1 MLRVVLTQLFLF
13 ALPFIGYAVWL
24 FVNKKAQTSENW
36 RQGPMVWLVMGGF
49 GLAIAGMVWLAT
61 FEGLPEG
68 KVYKPAELRDGVLIP
83 GRYE

>member
-1 MLRVVLTQLFLF
+1 MLRIVLTQLFLF

-36 RQGPMVWLVMGGF
+36 RKGPIIWMVIGGCA
-49 GLAIAGMVWLAT
+49 LAIACMVWLAA

-83 GRYE
+83 GHYE